1 MDIFESLENLN
12 VSEECFD
19 DIINMVEEILNFNP
33 FEFARKFNKYSDAKQ
48 DYENQKAEDKMYKG
62 SKSERIQKAKAE
74 SRHIKKEAK
83 KKGELPEFNPRYGAT
98 RREVPGENKDPKEVA
113 YNRPRHSSD
122 TSGEFPEYVLYR
134 EDD

>member
-1 MDIFESLENLN
+1 MNIFENLENLQ

-19 DIINMVEEILNFNP
+19 DIMGIVEEILNFNP

-83 KKGELPEFNPRYGAT
+83 KKGELPEFNPRYGVA

-113 YNRPRHSSD
+113 YNRSRHSSD
-122 TSGEFPEYVLYR
+122 TSDEFPEYILYR

>member
-1 MDIFESLENLN
+1 MNIFENLEQLN
-12 VSEECFD
+12 VSEECFN
-19 DIINMVEEILNFNP
+19 DIMGIVEEILNFNP

-48 DYENQKAEDKMYKG
+48 DYENQKAEDKRYKG

-83 KKGELPEFNPRYGAT
+83 KKGELPESNPRYGVA
-98 RREVPGENKDPKEVA
+98 RREVPGENKDPKDVA

-122 TSGEFPEYVLYR
+122 TSDEFPEYILYR